1 MTTSID
7 NLFARDGFWWWVG
20 VVEDRMDPLKLGRVR
35 VRITGYHTD
44 NKNELPTNA
53 LPWSMPMQ
61 PILSAAIS
69 GKGNTPLGPL
79 EGTWVVGFFADGA
92 ECQQPII
99 MGTIGGIPNTSNAC
113 VAQARAESNAI
124 NSQRDVSNRIVLN
137 PNGVALPENPQPV
150 DSTATSSNS
159 ISSTLPS
166 LNQQEIQA
174 YMDAIAFRESSST
187 GTTQNYATQTT
198 GSGFVGKYQLG
209 AEALQTTGYLKN
221 PVPVRRLTNE
231 ELADSRNWTGKNG
244 VFSLEEFKQ
253 NKNNVQEKAM
263 YDVTASNYSIL
274 RSKGII
280 DTQMSA
286 DQVAGY
292 LGSAHLLGWTGAR
305 DLKNGVN
312 GHDGNGTKASTWWE
326 VGARAINASAALPAG
341 TNTASGGI
349 KSNKNIFDN
358 ITDWAGALNNPK
370 LGQPDAFNDPN
381 SVYPKCDYTARADTN
396 KLATNN
402 DSLQTTLLKEKDS
415 NRSKGIPTANGAS
428 SGTWDEPA
436 SAFNAKYPYNHVKET
451 ESGHVIELDDTPNAE
466 RIHIYHRTGTY
477 VEIDRE
483 GSVSYKVKGENYE
496 IYNRNNRMY
505 VMGNHDITVD
515 GAKTLLVKNALDV
528 EVLGKTTI
536 NIKND
541 ADLNV
546 SGTFNIKAQNINIE
560 AQQDLNIKTGNYF
573 NNSVGGDLNYTVTGD
588 EQHRVFG
595 DLDMDASDINL
606 NSGTANPFAAT
617 ATLLDDGVL
626 SDIYGSTTSAFE
638 ETGLNPLPDEIAS
651 PQNAIGKGLSSI
663 FGNSGGSGGG
673 GSGILGFLGKLP
685 SAAGENSLGGGAA
698 LLGGAGFVASG
709 TGSGFGNIF
718 GSGGSL
724 GDLLPGNLIDQG
736 RSLIQSFTNGNITNI
751 DKSIPNQIL
760 GSRSVF
766 NEFTSWTDI
775 PAVTQ
780 LSKHF
785 NVGDLSSRVK
795 EVGLQSFLSPQG
807 NLGMDEIATN
817 LKSLAVNTLDP
828 LRDRYP
834 NMEISDAFRPVASQ
848 LLDSDPDSPLSKMF
862 SGISNQLGSTALDA
876 VQQQLNTATPF
887 NLGQAANVQFKG
899 AQASEYFGIAQWAK
913 DNVPYDQMR
922 LEYST
927 IGSGQPW
934 ITLIHKQEGN
944 RDVAAEDKI
953 VTTVNG
959 EVVANYLVD
968 MTQA

>member
-1 MTTSID
+1 
-7 NLFARDGFWWWVG
+7 
-20 VVEDRMDPLKLGRVR
+20 MD
-35 VRITGYHTD
+35 
-44 NKNELPTNA
+44 
-53 LPWSMPMQ
+53 
-61 PILSAAIS
+61 SA
-69 GKGNTPLGPL
+69 
-79 EGTWVVGFFADGA
+79 
-92 ECQQPII
+92 
-99 MGTIGGIPNTSNAC
+99 
-113 VAQARAESNAI
+113 
-124 NSQRDVSNRIVLN
+124 
-137 PNGVALPENPQPV
+137 
-150 DSTATSSNS
+150 ATSSNS
-159 ISSTLPS
+159 IGSTLPP
-166 LNQQEIQA
+166 LNQAQIQA

-187 GTTQNYATQTT
+187 GTTQNYATVN
-198 GSGFVGKYQLG
+198 SYDYVGKYQVG
-209 AEALQTTGYLKN
+209 AEALQTVGYLKT
-221 PVPVRRLTNE
+221 PVPARSLTNAE
-231 ELADSRNWTGKNG
+231 MSDSRNWTGKNG
-244 VFSLEEFKQ
+244 VFNLEEFKQ
-253 NKNNVQEKAM
+253 NKNNVQEKSM
-263 YDVTASNYSIL
+263 YDITASNYSIL

-286 DQVAGY
+286 DQIAGY

-312 GHDGNGTKASTWWE
+312 GADGNGTKASSWWE
-326 VGARAINASAALPAG
+326 AGARAINSTATLPAG
-341 TNTASGGI
+341 TNTAGVSV

-358 ITDWAGALNNPK
+358 VLDWAGSLNNVK
-370 LGQPDAFNDPN
+370 LGQPDAFGDPN

-402 DSLQTTLLKEKDS
+402 DSLQTTLLKEQDT
-415 NRSKGIPTANGAS
+415 NRRENIPTANGAS
-428 SGTWDEPA
+428 SGTWNEPE
-436 SAFNAKYPYNHVKET
+436 SAFNAKYPYNHVTET

-483 GSVSYKVKGENYE
+483 GSVSYKVRGENYE
-496 IYNRNNRMY
+496 IFNRNNRMY
-505 VMGNHDITVD
+505 IQGNHDITVD

-546 SGTFNIKAQNINIE
+546 SGTFNVKAKNINIE
-560 AQQDLNIKTGNYF
+560 AQQDLNIVTGNYL
-573 NNSVGGDLNYTVTGD
+573 NTRVGGDLNYTVTGN
-588 EQHRVFG
+588 EQHSVSG

-606 NSGTANPFAAT
+606 NSGTANPFAAGVSG
-617 ATLLDDGVL
+617 LDDGFL
-626 SDIYGSTTSAFE
+626 SDIYGSTASAFTQ
-638 ETGLNPLPDEIAS
+638 TGLIPLPTKIAN

-663 FGNSGGSGGG
+663 FGGFGGGGSG

-685 SAAGENSLGGGAA
+685 SAAGENSLGGGAV
-698 LLGGAGFVASG
+698 LLGGSGFVASG

-736 RSLIQSFTNGNITNI
+736 KNLIKSFTDGNITNF
-751 DKSIPNQIL
+751 DLNIPKQIL
-760 GSRSVF
+760 GSTAVV

-775 PAVTQ
+775 PAVAQ

-785 NVGDLSSRVK
+785 NVGDLSNRVK
-795 EVGLQSFLSPQG
+795 EVGLQNFLSPQG
-807 NLGMDEIATN
+807 NLGIDEIATN

-834 NMEISDAFRPVASQ
+834 NMEISDAFKPVAAQ

-862 SGISNQLGSTALDA
+862 AGITKELGSTALDA
-876 VQQQLNTATPF
+876 VQEQLNTVTPF
-887 NLGQAANVQFKG
+887 NLGQAANLQFKG
-899 AQASEYFGIAQWAK
+899 ADASEYFSIAQWVK
-913 DNVPYDQMR
+913 DNVPYDQIK

-927 IGSGQPW
+927 IGSGTPW
-934 ITLIHKQEGN
+934 ITVVHKQEGN
-944 RDVAAEDKI
+944 RDVDAEDKVI
-953 VTTVNG
+953 TTVNG